1 MPVLFAA
8 LLPGALLGAF
18 AAFAFC
24 GVPLRQAVNPAVL
37 LGVAA
42 AGLTL
47 AAERFDMDIWV
58 RALLLLALGGA
69 VLVLALRKE
78 ADVRAAPGAVLFC
91 ALRLMDGKVVVW
103 LTAPESEGGQ
113 LALGLLWLGLLLG
126 GLCAAHAAFPDKVW
140 AEAKSGQP
148 GPGGMLRLA
157 LLLFGMA
164 LPPLIA
170 VLLDGLFPRSSAGAR
185 IVQTG
190 VECLLLCTA
199 AACCRLLLLAG
210 QKDRRLLENRQSQQE
225 LYHFMAIIRSQRHDY
240 NLHLHTIASLLREG
254 RYEESRNYIADV
266 VADSREVNVM
276 MKIKD
281 PMIGAL
287 ISGYRDLAREQ
298 GCELDIVIAD
308 DLSALVSTPYDT
320 NRILGNLLQNALDEA
335 AGHAVQDKTI
345 RLETL
350 RRGGNCVIR
359 VSNAVED
366 TGYLEHLFEYGFSG
380 KQAHE
385 GIGLNSVMRIL
396 ELYKG
401 SIYYELNGNR
411 VEFVVRIPSRI

>member
-8 LLPGALLGAF
+8 LLPGAILGSF
-18 AAFAFC
+18 AVFAFC

-37 LGVAA
+37 LGAA
-42 AGLTL
+42 AAELSL
-47 AAERFDMDIWV
+47 AAERFGLDIWL
-58 RALLLLALGGA
+58 RALLPLALGGA
-69 VLVLALRKE
+69 VLTLTLRQK
-78 ADVRAAPGAVLFC
+78 ADVRAAPGAVFFC
-91 ALRLMDGKVVVW
+91 VLRLMDETVFAW
-103 LTAPESEGGQ
+103 LTTPESGGGR

-126 GLCAAHAAFPDKVW
+126 GTCAAYAVFSDSAWD
-140 AEAKSGQP
+140 EAKSGQS
-148 GPGGMLRLA
+148 GPGGVLHLA
-157 LLLFGMA
+157 LSLLGMA
-164 LPPLIA
+164 LPPLLA
-170 VLLDGLFPRSSAGAR
+170 ALLDRLFPWFPAGKPG
-185 IVQTG
+185 VQIG
-190 VECLLLCTA
+190 VECLLVCSA
-199 AACCRLLLLAG
+199 AACCRLLLLTG
-210 QKDRRLLENRQSQQE
+210 QKDCRLLENRQNQQE
-225 LYHFMAIIRSQRHDY
+225 LYHFMSIIRSQRHDY
-240 NLHLHTIASLLREG
+240 NLHLHTIAALLREG
-254 RYEESRNYIADV
+254 RYEESQVYVADV

-287 ISGYRDLAREQ
+287 ISGYRDLAREH

-308 DLSALVSTPYDT
+308 DLGALVSTPYDT
-320 NRILGNLLQNALDEA
+320 NRILGNLLQNALDETV
-335 AGHAVQDKTI
+335 GHTVQDKTI

-366 TGYLEHLFEYGFSG
+366 TGCLEHLFEYGFSG

-401 SIYYELNGNR
+401 SIYYELNGSR